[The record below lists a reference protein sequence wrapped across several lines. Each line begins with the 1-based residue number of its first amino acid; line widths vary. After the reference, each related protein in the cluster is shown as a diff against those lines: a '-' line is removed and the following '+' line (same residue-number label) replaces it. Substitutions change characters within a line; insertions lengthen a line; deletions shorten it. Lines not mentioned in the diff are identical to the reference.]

1 MINVGSSVQL
11 LHAHTA
17 GTVARLVGEGAQ
29 GRVFAIVIET
39 ADGPREYALKW
50 YREGF
55 ATSAQRWNLES
66 LVERGTPGV
75 NFLWPIDLVESPGE
89 PSFGYLMQ
97 LRPTS
102 YVPIADLLNG
112 RIDPPVTVLA
122 DLGRSIAESFLLL
135 HGAGL
140 CYRDINLGNVFFEPS
155 TGQALVCDLDNV
167 GIDGQGKAEIA
178 GSPFFS
184 APEVVRGEVF
194 PSIATDRFSLAVLLF
209 LLLMLHHP
217 LEGGRAMRFAVLDDQ
232 AERELFGTS
241 PVFVFDPDDDSNR
254 PVAGIH
260 DNALLFWP
268 RFPPFLRRLFTVS
281 FTTGLADA
289 GARVTEGEWRRAM
302 RRLRDA
308 TLTCPS
314 CEADVF
320 FDEERGRADCWSC
333 GTVIPLP
340 ARLEVDGG
348 SSVFLTPGAVVTSH
362 HVERAFDFTAVG
374 DVIPHPTDASILGLR
389 NLTSADWQVRLGDT
403 EATTIP
409 PGRSIAIVDGLR
421 IQFASLRAGHV
432 VTSPAPRP
440 SA

>member
-1 MINVGSSVQL
+1 MINVGSDVQL
-11 LHAHTA
+11 MHARTA

-29 GRVFAIVIET
+29 GRVFAIAIDT
-39 ADGPREYALKW
+39 ADGSREYALKW
-50 YREGF
+50 YRNGF
-55 ATSAQRWNLES
+55 ATPAQRWNLES
-66 LVERGTPGV
+66 LVERGTPGR
-75 NFLWPIDLVESPGE
+75 NFLWPIDLVEAAGDD
-89 PSFGYLMQ
+89 SFGYLMQ
-97 LRPTS
+97 LRPST

-112 RIDPPVTVLA
+112 RVDPPITVLA
-122 DLGRSIAESFLLL
+122 DLGMSIAESFLLL

-140 CYRDINLGNVFFEPS
+140 CYRDINLGNVFFDAT

-167 GIDGQGKAEIA
+167 GVDGQGTAEIA

-184 APEVVRGEVF
+184 APEVVRGEVL

-217 LEGGRAMRFAVLDDQ
+217 LEGARALKFDVLDDE
-232 AERELFGTS
+232 AERQLFGAD
-241 PVFVFDPDDDSNR
+241 PVFVFDPDDVSNR

-268 RFPPFLRRLFTVS
+268 RFPPFLRRLFTIS
-281 FTTGLADA
+281 FTEGLADP

-314 CEADVF
+314 CQADVF
-320 FDEERGRADCWSC
+320 FNEESGRADCWSC
-333 GTVIPLP
+333 GVEITVP

-348 SSVFLTPGAVVTSH
+348 SSVFLTPGAIVTAH

-374 DVIPHPTDASILGLR
+374 EVIPHPTDASILGLR
-389 NLTSADWQVRLGDT
+389 NLTTGNWQVRLGDT

-409 PGRSIAIVDGLR
+409 PGRSIAIIDGLQIR
-421 IQFASLRAGHV
+421 FASLREGHV
-432 VTSPAPRP
+432 VTGPASRP
-440 SA
+440 SS